1 MMNVKL
7 EEFFANKKL
16 LRKII
21 KKILLIITFTVAL
34 IFALFNFD
42 RVWGFI
48 TGAISLA
55 APFFIG
61 IAIAFVV
68 NVLLKFYEEKA
79 FAFLNKRNGRI
90 WKKIRRGVC
99 IFLSF
104 LTFVLVIGGIILFV
118 VPELVN
124 SVKVLTDN
132 APSYINRLMQET
144 TKLLEKWNVTQ
155 EQINAL
161 KLDWSSILTQ
171 ATQVTTNFMGSVFN
185 ITVNVANGIFIMAMS
200 FIFCMYMLVNKE
212 KLTTNLK
219 RVMYAYLPN
228 RVAKRTIDVAI
239 LSNKIFSNFVR
250 GQLTEACIWFFLIYL
265 GMTVLRLPYAL
276 LISAIVALC
285 SLIPIIGP
293 YISMFTA
300 GFILLLVNPWHTLT
314 YLIFFLIL
322 QQIEG
327 NLIYPRVVGTSIGL
341 PGIWVLLA
349 IILCGNLFGMV
360 GILLGIPTF
369 SVI

>member
-1 MMNVKL
+1 M
-7 EEFFANKKL
+7 
-16 LRKII
+16 
-21 KKILLIITFTVAL
+21 
-34 IFALFNFD
+34 
-42 RVWGFI
+42 
-48 TGAISLA
+48 
-55 APFFIG
+55 
-61 IAIAFVV
+61 
-68 NVLLKFYEEKA
+68 
-79 FAFLNKRNGRI
+79 
-90 WKKIRRGVC
+90 
-99 IFLSF
+99 
-104 LTFVLVIGGIILFV
+104 

-314 YLIFFLIL
+314 YLIFFPESFLSSVSFCFGKGICPQHL
-322 QQIEG
+322 TLPKTPFPLALSWALHIFTRLFSSG
-327 NLIYPRVVGTSIGL
+327 AGRKYPFPSCRLMI
-341 PGIWVLLA
+341 
-349 IILCGNLFGMV
+349 
-360 GILLGIPTF
+360 
-369 SVI
+369 